1 MEIYLKM
8 IFSTFQ
14 KLLDPLVEPFR
25 FNLMQMD
32 SHMVASVWTN
42 LEHSQ
47 GVNYRLVATDKVRNI
62 IEVCLFHTLTD

>member
-8 IFSTFQ
+8 IFAPFQ
-14 KLLDPLVEPFR
+14 KTPLLELFR

-32 SHMVASVWTN
+32 SHMVPSAWTN

>member
-1 MEIYLKM
+1 
-8 IFSTFQ
+8 
-14 KLLDPLVEPFR
+14 
-25 FNLMQMD
+25 MQMD

-62 IEVCLFHTLTD
+62 IEVCLFNTFQYFD